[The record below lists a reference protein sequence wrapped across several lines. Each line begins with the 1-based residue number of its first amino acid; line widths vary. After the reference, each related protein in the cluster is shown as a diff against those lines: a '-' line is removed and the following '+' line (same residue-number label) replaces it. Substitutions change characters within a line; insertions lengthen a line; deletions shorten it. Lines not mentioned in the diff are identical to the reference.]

1 MIVRQEDMTRE
12 FALRVIQ
19 HNRTPQGY
27 VTVEFEDGLKDL
39 PIQLVVLHCPV
50 WEIFRH
56 FGIPVTTSHIS
67 HKVSP
72 MNKKSFMKMVSST
85 YSAIFPMAK
94 TYEDIQELKD
104 AIWEVLNFYDDLGS
118 TELNEYNCSISLID
132 LVKLVSQPKVKEIID
147 VDLDPAKGTKYIE
160 STMANATEKLI
171 KLLSTRGELEENI
184 LLDYMECSLLN
195 ANQIPQVLIAF
206 GLRTE
211 VNDTVIKLPVTGSSL
226 SGMKNIME
234 MAVEHQAA
242 RKAVYYSHTAIRTS
256 QYFGRKQH
264 LNACIIA
271 KVYDDDCGTTETLP
285 VDITPSNYKNYISK
299 IIRTSDG
306 DVALVNENIKNYVDT
321 TVNMYSPITC
331 RHTDGVCA
339 KCFGLLSKNL
349 PKGMN
354 IGINAA
360 SQMVSQVSQKI
371 LSTKHFIKTK
381 SQVYIIPTGANTYL
395 ERINSGIAL
404 KKMYLKAPSE
414 WYMGFSFK
422 DIKGSIT
429 DLHHITEEYSV
440 PEERYSD
447 IQSMFICT
455 PDGAINE
462 HGLVVDGQSPFLTN
476 EFLLYM
482 KEKYNDLKIEDEV
495 IWIPMKDI
503 NQIPIFRTTI
513 SNDSMMAY
521 VQTVSYFLENGR
533 LAKYHNAA
541 DALRDFS
548 DIIYSQVDVNIV
560 YIETILKAHLIT
572 SSDNYSVP
580 IVTDYTNVLFDNTV
594 DIIANRTI
602 SCEYALQGLK
612 KFLSTPGTYCVRK
625 DTSVFDRF
633 FGI

>member
-12 FALRVIQ
+12 FALKVIQ
-19 HNRTPQGY
+19 HNRAPQGW
-27 VTVEFEDGLKDL
+27 VTVNFADQPKDM

-56 FGIPVTTSHIS
+56 FGIPVTTKFIS
-67 HKVSP
+67 HNVSP

-85 YSAIFPMAK
+85 YSTIFPMARS
-94 TYEDIQELKD
+94 YEDIQELKD
-104 AIWEVLNFYDDLGS
+104 AIWEAINFYDDLGS

-147 VDLDPAKGTKYIE
+147 IDLDPSKGTKYIE

-171 KLLSTRGELEENI
+171 KLLSTRGALDENI

-226 SGMKNIME
+226 TGMKNIME

-264 LNACIIA
+264 LNACIVAGIIS
-271 KVYDDDCGTTETLP
+271 DDCGTTNTIP
-285 VDITPSNYKNYISK
+285 VELTASNYKNYIGK
-299 IIRTSDG
+299 IIRTDHG
-306 DVALVNENIKNYVDT
+306 DVALVNENIKEYIDT
-321 TVNMYSPITC
+321 TINMYSPITC
-331 RHTDGVCA
+331 RHTNGVCA

-354 IGINAA
+354 VGINAA

-381 SQVYIIPTGANTYL
+381 SQVYIIPQGANTFL
-395 ERINSGIAL
+395 ERINSVIAL
-404 KKMYLKAPSE
+404 KKVYLKAPSE
-414 WYMGFSFK
+414 WYMGFCFK

-447 IQSMFICT
+447 IQSMLICT
-455 PDGAINE
+455 PDGNIDE
-462 HGLVVDGQSPFLTN
+462 FGLTVDGQSPFLTN

-482 KEKYNDLKIEDEV
+482 KEKYSELKIEDEV

-503 NQIPIFRTTI
+503 LQIPIFRTTI

-533 LAKYHNAA
+533 LSKFN
-541 DALRDFS
+541 DASVALKVFS
-548 DIIYSQVDVNIV
+548 DIIYSQVDVNIA
-560 YIETILKAHLIT
+560 YIETILKSHLIT
-572 SSDNYSVP
+572 SSNNYSIP
-580 IVTDYTNVLFDNTV
+580 IVEDYKNVLFDNTV

-612 KFLSTPGTYCVRK
+612 KFLSTPETYCVRK